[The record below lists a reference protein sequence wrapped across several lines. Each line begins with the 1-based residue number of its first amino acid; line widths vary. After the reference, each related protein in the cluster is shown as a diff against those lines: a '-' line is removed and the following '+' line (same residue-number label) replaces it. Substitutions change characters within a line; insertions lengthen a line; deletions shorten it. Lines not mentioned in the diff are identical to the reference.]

1 MKSIAAFSAGT
12 WNSGTHNNSKKRT
25 GSRISGSPD
34 NENTNEEEEN
44 SFVANSL
51 LMLQQAQ
58 NNSIST
64 TQANRKSPED
74 ELDIELF
81 KFPVIWKIRLTGFK
95 NYNKKVA
102 WNNISSSLDNKYSAE
117 PMFSLANAMLFNY
130 RYIS

>member
-1 MKSIAAFSAGT
+1 
-12 WNSGTHNNSKKRT
+12 
-25 GSRISGSPD
+25 
-34 NENTNEEEEN
+34 
-44 SFVANSL
+44 
-51 LMLQQAQ
+51 MLQQAQ

-81 KFPVIWKIRLTGFK
+81 KFPVIWKIRLNGFK

-117 PMFSLANAMLFNY
+117 SMFSLANAMLFNY
-130 RYIS
+130 RYTS